1 MKFNAKYYKLA
12 EKICKD
18 EYKNKYDLDLDHYVI
33 VTKGKLQACITI
45 MDQIKFFDELASK
58 KQKNK
63 HIQEA
68 LNDLCYNFREM
79 WRMKLLKFI

>member
-1 MKFNAKYYKLA
+1 
-12 EKICKD
+12 
-18 EYKNKYDLDLDHYVI
+18 
-33 VTKGKLQACITI
+33 

-63 HIQEA
+63 HVQEA